1 VGWFKITPLKLISTT
16 MQSYQLFITLSKA
29 LEIQIGRLGLFAFLK
44 GKYVYSGSAK
54 KNMEKRI
61 ARHLKKKKNL
71 HWHIDYL
78 LANDRAKVVKVVK
91 SKLAECDLNAVAR
104 GKTIVGGFGSSDC
117 KEGCKSHLKFL
128 G

>member
-1 VGWFKITPLKLISTT
+1 MGWFKITPLKLIFTT

-29 LEIQIGRLGLFAFLK
+29 LGIQIGRLGLFAFPK

-61 ARHLKKKKNL
+61 ARHLKKKKSL

-78 LANDRAKVVKVVK
+78 LANDGAKVVKVVK
-91 SKLAECDLNAVAR
+91 SKLVECDLNVAAR
-104 GKTIVGGFGSSDC
+104 GKAVVRGFGSSDC